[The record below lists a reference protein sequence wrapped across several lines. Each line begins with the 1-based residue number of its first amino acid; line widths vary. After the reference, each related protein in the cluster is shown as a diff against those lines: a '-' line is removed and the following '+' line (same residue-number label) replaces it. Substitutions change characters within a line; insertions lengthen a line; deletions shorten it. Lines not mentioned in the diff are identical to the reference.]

1 MDGCFVSYLRVSTD
15 RQGQSGL
22 GIEAQRASV
31 NAYLIGGIGQLAS
44 EYVEVESG
52 KRADRAQL
60 AAAMAHAKRI
70 GATLLIA
77 KLDRLA
83 RNVAFI
89 AGLMES
95 GVPFIACDMPHAKPF
110 ELHIRASL
118 AEEEARMISER
129 TRAALSAAK
138 ARGVKLGGWRGGPVV
153 DGRKGGEVMHRKAL
167 AFASMVLPMIQ
178 ARRSTGASLAVIA
191 AEMTAAGV
199 RTPRG
204 GVWRPSL
211 VAAILR
217 QAPTWSAGG
226 AALRSG

>member
-22 GIEAQRASV
+22 GIEAQRATV
-31 NAYLIGGIGQLAS
+31 TAYLNGGAWHLGG

-52 KRADRAQL
+52 RKSDRCQL
-60 AAAMAHAKRI
+60 AAAMAHARRI

-138 ARGVKLGGWRGGPVV
+138 ERGVKLGGWRGGPVV
-153 DGRKGGEVMHRKAL
+153 DGHKGGDAMRRKAA
-167 AFASMVLPMIQ
+167 AFAAMVLPMIQ
-178 ARRSTGASLAVIA
+178 AQRAAGASLAAIA
-191 AEMTAAGV
+191 TALTAAGI
-199 RTPRG
+199 RTPNG
-204 GVWRPSL
+204 GAWRPSL

-217 QAPTWSAGG
+217 R
-226 AALRSG
+226 AL